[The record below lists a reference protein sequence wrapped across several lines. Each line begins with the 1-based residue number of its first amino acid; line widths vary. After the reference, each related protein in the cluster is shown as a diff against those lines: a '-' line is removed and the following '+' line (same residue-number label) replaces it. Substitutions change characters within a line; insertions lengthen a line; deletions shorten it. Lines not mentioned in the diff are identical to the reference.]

1 MIKICFFGMGSIG
14 KKHLKNL
21 VKILNERKIEFE
33 IDVVKRKKELDKEVK
48 EYINNIYRIDE
59 FIPSFY
65 NIVFIVNDTSVHIET
80 LNLMKDYSDNFFIEK
95 PLSLNLSGF
104 ELKDYRNK
112 KIYIACP
119 MRYSS
124 VMDYLKKKV
133 DFAKVYSVRAI
144 CSTYLPDWRP
154 KVDYRNNYS
163 AKKELGGGVTLDLI
177 HEWDYLTYLLGFPE
191 KIFNLNKKVSHLEIN
206 SDDLS
211 IYIADYRDKLVE
223 LHLDYFGRTPTRKV
237 EFFLK
242 EGTIVGDFIE
252 NSIILENKE
261 KIILPKEDVYIKE
274 MNNFLNIIFDKKDN
288 FNDLEQ
294 AYKVLKLIKGEV
306 ETNESFNYYLWKSW
320 FKRSRKQKF

>member
-33 IDVVKRKKELDKEVK
+33 IDVVKRKKGLDDEVK
-48 EYINNIYRIDE
+48 EYINNIYKIDE
-59 FIPSFY
+59 FTPSFY
-65 NIVFIVNDTSVHIET
+65 DIIFIVNDTSVHIET

-95 PLSLNLSGF
+95 PLSFNLNGF
-104 ELKDYRNK
+104 ELEDYKNK

-124 VMDYLKKKV
+124 VMNYLKKNV
-133 DFAKVYSVRAI
+133 DFEKVYSVRAI

-154 KVDYRNNYS
+154 TIDYRNNYS

-191 KIFNLNKKVSHLEIN
+191 KIFNLNKKVSHLEIS

-211 IYIADYRDKLVE
+211 IYIAEYNDKLVE

-237 EFFLK
+237 EFYLK

-252 NSIILENKE
+252 NSVILENKE
-261 KIILPKEDVYIKE
+261 KIILPKEDIYLNE
-274 MNNFLNIIFDKKDN
+274 MNNFFNIIFDKKDN
-288 FNDLEQ
+288 FNDLEH
-294 AYKVLKLIKGEV
+294 AYKVLKLIKGE
-306 ETNESFNYYLWKSW
+306 
-320 FKRSRKQKF
+320 

>member
-80 LNLMKDYSDNFFIEK
+80 LNLMKDYSNNFFIEK
-95 PLSLNLSGF
+95 PLSLNLNGF
-104 ELKDYRNK
+104 ELKNYKNK

-124 VMDYLKKKV
+124 VMDYLKNNI
-133 DFAKVYSVRAI
+133 DFRKVYSIRAM

-154 KVDYRNNYS
+154 TIDYRNNYS

-177 HEWDYLTYLLGFPE
+177 HEWDYLTYLIGFPE
-191 KIFNLNKKVSHLEIN
+191 KIFNLNKKVSHLEIS

-211 IYIADYRDKLVE
+211 IYIAEYKDKLVE
-223 LHLDYFGRTPTRKV
+223 VHLDYFGRTPTRKV
-237 EFFLK
+237 ELFLK

-261 KIILPKEDVYIKE
+261 KIVLQKEDIYLKE

-288 FNDLEQ
+288 FNDLNH
-294 AYKVLKLIKGEV
+294 AYKVLKLIKGE
-306 ETNESFNYYLWKSW
+306 
-320 FKRSRKQKF
+320 

>member
-21 VKILNERKIEFE
+21 VKILNERKIEFK
-33 IDVVKRKKELDKEVK
+33 IDVVKRKKELDDEVK
-48 EYINNIYRIDE
+48 EYIDNVYKIDE

-65 NIVFIVNDTSVHIET
+65 DIVFIVNDTSVHIET
-80 LNLMKDYSDNFFIEK
+80 LNLMKDYSNNFFIEK
-95 PLSLNLSGF
+95 PLSLNLNGF
-104 ELKDYRNK
+104 ELKNYKNK

-124 VMDYLKKKV
+124 VMDYLKKNI
-133 DFAKVYSVRAI
+133 DFTKVYSVRAI

-154 KVDYRNNYS
+154 TIDYRNNYS

-177 HEWDYLTYLLGFPE
+177 HEWDYLTYLIGFPE
-191 KIFNLNKKVSHLEIN
+191 KVFNLNKKVSHLEIS

-211 IYIADYRDKLVE
+211 VYIAEYKDKLVE
-223 LHLDYFGRTPTRKV
+223 VHLDYFGRTPTRKV
-237 EFFLK
+237 ELFLK

-261 KIILPKEDVYIKE
+261 KIVLQKEDIYVKE
-274 MNNFLNIIFDKKDN
+274 MNNFLNIIFDEKDN
-288 FNDLEQ
+288 FNDLEH
-294 AYKVLKLIKGEV
+294 AYKVLKLIKGE
-306 ETNESFNYYLWKSW
+306 
-320 FKRSRKQKF
+320 

>member
-21 VKILNERKIEFE
+21 VKILNERKIEFK
-33 IDVVKRKKELDKEVK
+33 IDVVKRKKGLDDEVK
-48 EYINNIYRIDE
+48 EYIANVYKIDE

-65 NIVFIVNDTSVHIET
+65 DIVFIANDTSVHIET
-80 LNLMKDYSDNFFIEK
+80 LNLMKDYSNNFFIEK
-95 PLSLNLSGF
+95 PLSLNLNGF
-104 ELKDYRNK
+104 ELKNYKNK

-124 VMDYLKKKV
+124 VMDYLKKNI
-133 DFAKVYSVRAI
+133 DFTKVYSVRAI

-154 KVDYRNNYS
+154 TVDYRNNYS

-177 HEWDYLTYLLGFPE
+177 HEWDYLTYLIGFPE
-191 KIFNLNKKVSHLEIN
+191 EIFNLNKKVSHLEIS

-211 IYIADYRDKLVE
+211 VYIAEYKDKLVE
-223 LHLDYFGRTPTRKV
+223 VHLDYFGRTPTRKV
-237 EFFLK
+237 ELFLK

-261 KIILPKEDVYIKE
+261 KIVLQKEDIYVKE
-274 MNNFLNIIFDKKDN
+274 MNNFLNIIFDEKDN
-288 FNDLEQ
+288 FNDLEY
-294 AYKVLKLIKGEV
+294 AYKVLKLIKGE
-306 ETNESFNYYLWKSW
+306 
-320 FKRSRKQKF
+320 

>member
-33 IDVVKRKKELDKEVK
+33 IDVVKRKKEFDDEVK
-48 EYINNIYRIDE
+48 EYIDNVYKIDE

-65 NIVFIVNDTSVHIET
+65 DIVFIVNDTSVHIET
-80 LNLMKDYSDNFFIEK
+80 LNLMKDYSNNFFIEK
-95 PLSLNLSGF
+95 PLSLNLNGF
-104 ELKDYRNK
+104 ELKNYKNK

-124 VMDYLKKKV
+124 VMDYLKKNI
-133 DFAKVYSVRAI
+133 DFTKVYSVRAI

-154 KVDYRNNYS
+154 TIDYRNNYS

-191 KIFNLNKKVSHLEIN
+191 KIYNLNKKVSHLEIS

-211 IYIADYRDKLVE
+211 IYIAEYKDKLVE
-223 LHLDYFGRTPTRKV
+223 VHLDYFGRTPTRKV
-237 EFFLK
+237 ELFLK

-252 NSIILENKE
+252 NSVISENKE
-261 KIILPKEDVYIKE
+261 KIVLQKEDIYVKE
-274 MNNFLNIIFDKKDN
+274 MNNFLNIIFDEKDN
-288 FNDLEQ
+288 FNDLEH
-294 AYKVLKLIKGEV
+294 AYKVLKLIKGE
-306 ETNESFNYYLWKSW
+306 
-320 FKRSRKQKF
+320 

>member
-21 VKILNERKIEFE
+21 VKILNERKIEFK
-33 IDVVKRKKELDKEVK
+33 IDVVKRKKEIDNEVK
-48 EYINNIYRIDE
+48 DYINNIYIADE

-65 NIVFIVNDTSVHIET
+65 DIVFIVNDTSVHIET
-80 LNLMKDYSDNFFIEK
+80 LNLMKDYSNNFFIEK
-95 PLSLNLSGF
+95 PLSLNLNGF
-104 ELKDYRNK
+104 ELKNYKNK

-124 VMDYLKKKV
+124 VMDYLKNNI
-133 DFAKVYSVRAI
+133 DFRKVYSIRAM

-154 KVDYRNNYS
+154 TIDYRNNYS

-177 HEWDYLTYLLGFPE
+177 HEWDYLTYLIGFPE
-191 KIFNLNKKVSHLEIN
+191 KIFNLNKKVSHLEIS

-211 IYIADYRDKLVE
+211 IYIAEYKDKLVE
-223 LHLDYFGRTPTRKV
+223 VHLDYFGRTPTRKV
-237 EFFLK
+237 ELFLK

-261 KIILPKEDVYIKE
+261 KIVLQKEDIYLKE

-288 FNDLEQ
+288 FNDLNH
-294 AYKVLKLIKGEV
+294 AYKVLKLIKGE
-306 ETNESFNYYLWKSW
+306 
-320 FKRSRKQKF
+320 

>member
-21 VKILNERKIEFE
+21 VKILNERKTEFK
-33 IDVVKRKKELDKEVK
+33 IDVVKRKKELDDDVK
-48 EYINNIYRIDE
+48 EYIDNVHKIDE

-65 NIVFIVNDTSVHIET
+65 DIVFIVNDTSVHIET
-80 LNLMKDYSDNFFIEK
+80 LNLMKDYSNNFFIEK
-95 PLSLNLSGF
+95 PLSLNLNGF
-104 ELKDYRNK
+104 ELKNYKNK

-124 VMDYLKKKV
+124 VMDYLKKNI
-133 DFAKVYSVRAI
+133 DFTKVYSVRAI

-154 KVDYRNNYS
+154 TIDYRNNYS

-177 HEWDYLTYLLGFPE
+177 HEWDYLTYLIGFPE
-191 KIFNLNKKVSHLEIN
+191 KIFNLNKKVSHLEIS

-211 IYIADYRDKLVE
+211 VYIAEYNDKLVE
-223 LHLDYFGRTPTRKV
+223 LHLDYFGRTPTRKA

-252 NSIILENKE
+252 NSVILENKE
-261 KIILPKEDVYIKE
+261 KIILPKEDIYLNE
-274 MNNFLNIIFDKKDN
+274 MNSFFNIIFDKKDN
-288 FNDLEQ
+288 FNDLEH
-294 AYKVLKLIKGEV
+294 AYKVLKLIKGE
-306 ETNESFNYYLWKSW
+306 
-320 FKRSRKQKF
+320 

>member
-33 IDVVKRKKELDKEVK
+33 IDVIKRKKELDKEVK
-48 EYINNIYRIDE
+48 EYINNIYKIDE
-59 FIPSFY
+59 FTPSFY
-65 NIVFIVNDTSVHIET
+65 NIIFIVNDTSVHIET
-80 LNLMKDYSDNFFIEK
+80 LNLMKDYSNNFFIEK
-95 PLSLNLSGF
+95 PLSLNLNGF
-104 ELKDYRNK
+104 ELKNYKNK

-124 VMDYLKKKV
+124 VMDYLKKNI
-133 DFAKVYSVRAI
+133 DFTKVYSVRAI

-154 KVDYRNNYS
+154 TIDYRNNYS

-177 HEWDYLTYLLGFPE
+177 HEWDYLTYLIGFPE

-223 LHLDYFGRTPTRKV
+223 LHLDYFGRTPTRKA

-252 NSIILENKE
+252 NSVILENKE
-261 KIILPKEDVYIKE
+261 KIILPKEDIYLNE
-274 MNNFLNIIFDKKDN
+274 MNSFFNIIFDKKDN
-288 FNDLEQ
+288 FNDLEH
-294 AYKVLKLIKGEV
+294 AYKVLKLIKGE
-306 ETNESFNYYLWKSW
+306 
-320 FKRSRKQKF
+320 

>member
-21 VKILNERKIEFE
+21 VKILNERKIEFK
-33 IDVVKRKKELDKEVK
+33 IDVVKRKKELDDEVK
-48 EYINNIYRIDE
+48 EYIDNVYKIDE

-65 NIVFIVNDTSVHIET
+65 DIVFIVNDTSVHIET
-80 LNLMKDYSDNFFIEK
+80 LNLMKDYSNNFFIEK
-95 PLSLNLSGF
+95 PLSLNLNGF
-104 ELKDYRNK
+104 ELKNYKNK

-124 VMDYLKKKV
+124 VMDYLKKNI
-133 DFAKVYSVRAI
+133 DFTKVYSVRAI

-154 KVDYRNNYS
+154 TIDYRNNYS

-177 HEWDYLTYLLGFPE
+177 HEWDYLTYLIGFPE
-191 KIFNLNKKVSHLEIN
+191 KIFNLNKKVSHLEIS

-211 IYIADYRDKLVE
+211 VYIAEYNDKLVE
-223 LHLDYFGRTPTRKV
+223 LHLDYFGRTPTRKA

-252 NSIILENKE
+252 NSVILENKE
-261 KIILPKEDVYIKE
+261 KIILPKEDIYLNE
-274 MNNFLNIIFDKKDN
+274 MNSFFNIIFDKKDN
-288 FNDLEQ
+288 FNDLEH
-294 AYKVLKLIKGEV
+294 AYKVLKLIKGE
-306 ETNESFNYYLWKSW
+306 
-320 FKRSRKQKF
+320 

>member
-1 MIKICFFGMGSIG
+1 MGSIG

-33 IDVVKRKKELDKEVK
+33 IDVVKRKKGLDDEVK
-48 EYINNIYRIDE
+48 EYINNIYKIDE
-59 FIPSFY
+59 FTPSFY
-65 NIVFIVNDTSVHIET
+65 DIIFIVNDTSVHIET

-95 PLSLNLSGF
+95 PLSFNLNGF
-104 ELKDYRNK
+104 ELEDYKNK

-124 VMDYLKKKV
+124 VMNYLKKNV
-133 DFAKVYSVRAI
+133 DFEKVYSVRAI

-154 KVDYRNNYS
+154 TIDYRNNYS

-191 KIFNLNKKVSHLEIN
+191 KIFNLNKKVSHLEIS

-211 IYIADYRDKLVE
+211 IYIAEYNDKLVE

-237 EFFLK
+237 EFYLK

-252 NSIILENKE
+252 NSVILENKE
-261 KIILPKEDVYIKE
+261 KIILPKEDIYLNE
-274 MNNFLNIIFDKKDN
+274 MNNFFNIIFDKKDN
-288 FNDLEQ
+288 FNDLEH
-294 AYKVLKLIKGEV
+294 AYKVLKLIKGE
-306 ETNESFNYYLWKSW
+306 
-320 FKRSRKQKF
+320 